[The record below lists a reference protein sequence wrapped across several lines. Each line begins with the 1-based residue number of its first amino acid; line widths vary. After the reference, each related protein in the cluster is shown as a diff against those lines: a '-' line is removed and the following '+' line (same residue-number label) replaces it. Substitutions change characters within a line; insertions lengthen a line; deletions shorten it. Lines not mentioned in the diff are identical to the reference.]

1 MQLSYFTYG
10 ERLLGERGSYLV
22 DMYSRLAASNE
33 STVTATHTL
42 RSEYENW
49 KLNNLN
55 SADASVAGSTIRS
68 MQAGVSFHDGAE
80 DDIFSDDEAG
90 EGRSSPGA
98 KNKMMADRRHAGGRH
113 GRGESFYEG
122 YLMIRSKRWKGKW
135 KRRWFT
141 CDGKQFYYCKTAE
154 QDAVRAN
161 EVDLTMASIRPA
173 RDVDRAHCF
182 EVVTSKPGGGML
194 IMCLQAASADEM
206 QSWMQAI
213 TAGISAQLDALAPST
228 VQATKGADS
237 ASGRN
242 KSRNPAEDQKRK
254 KEKEAQRQRQL
265 QMILAAPGNTTCA
278 DCGGNYNL
286 EWCSLN
292 LGVVLCLECA
302 GVHRSLGVHISQCRS
317 FNLDVLD
324 ESILSMFG
332 AIGNTLAN
340 SVWEEELEKGSKP
353 QPKSTREV
361 KEAYIKKKYVERAMI
376 GEGSRADAAVRCA
389 DLIDAAAH
397 GDMRR
402 LILHVACKTDLDF
415 VSEHG
420 ATALS
425 AAAHR
430 GHPGPITLLLL
441 NHANVNKCG
450 SAGWSPL
457 HAAAY
462 GGKKEAV
469 RLLMAKGGNELAKE
483 QHGQTPID
491 IAVRCGHETCVILMG
506 GVFPAS
512 KRGLPRPEKRTFVS
526 KSVAPTPAG
535 AAGVNVFDDDYNV
548 DSTTVSSDP
557 NNSPPAWKDAAR
569 RSSSRRE
576 NSKKNQLSSNDLS
589 SNAGSSSSAFSP
601 EPRRMWT
608 SGDVVNAMYGFVP
621 ESVNELALETGQQYI
636 VLKKESSTGWTFV
649 QNSAGQKGLVPSTY
663 IALAQ

>member
-1 MQLSYFTYG
+1 
-10 ERLLGERGSYLV
+10 
-22 DMYSRLAASNE
+22 MYSRLAASNE
-33 STVTATHTL
+33 STASATHML
-42 RSEYENW
+42 RSEYEDW
-49 KLNNLN
+49 KRQNLD
-55 SADASVAGSTIRS
+55 SAATAVAGSTMRS
-68 MQAGVSFHDGAE
+68 MTAAVSFHDGAE
-80 DDIFSDDEAG
+80 DDIFSDDDMGG
-90 EGRSSPGA
+90 ESRGQMKSKS
-98 KNKMMADRRHAGGRH
+98 RHTRGSVGGGKAGGRH
-113 GRGESFYEG
+113 GRGEAFYEG

-173 RDVDRAHCF
+173 RKVDRAHCF

-206 QSWMQAI
+206 QAWMQAV
-213 TAGISAQLDALAPST
+213 TAGISAQLDALAPSS
-228 VQATKGADS
+228 VQATKGTGKGGGIS
-237 ASGRN
+237 SN
-242 KSRNPAEDQKRK
+242 STNSSEDLKRM

-265 QMILAAPGNTTCA
+265 KMILAAPGNTSCA
-278 DCGGNYNL
+278 DCGGDYNL

-332 AIGNTLAN
+332 IIGNTLAN
-340 SVWEEELEKGSKP
+340 EIWEKELDGPDAKP
-353 QPKSTREV
+353 RPKSTREV
-361 KEAYIKKKYVERAMI
+361 KEAYIKRKYVERALV
-376 GEGSRADAAVRCA
+376 GDGRTTDVTLRGA

-402 LILHVACKTDLDF
+402 LIRHVAYETDLDF
-415 VSEHG
+415 VSGHG

-441 NHANVNKCG
+441 NHAKVNKCG
-450 SAGWSPL
+450 EVGWSPL

-462 GGKKEAV
+462 GGKQEAV
-469 RLLMAKGGNELAKE
+469 RLLMAKGGDELAKE

-506 GVFPAS
+506 GEFPAAGNGEDS
-512 KRGLPRPEKRTFVS
+512 RNGGGEGGSYSIVEGS
-526 KSVAPTPAG
+526 QVAATPAG
-535 AAGVNVFDDDYNV
+535 TMGRRAFGDYPTIPS
-548 DSTTVSSDP
+548 DSSGSSDG
-557 NNSPPAWKDAAR
+557 SKSKSSTPAWKQAAR
-569 RSSSRRE
+569 RSSFRREQSQQNVALSAAASASTPAETSRRTWV
-576 NSKKNQLSSNDLS
+576 
-589 SNAGSSSSAFSP
+589 G
-601 EPRRMWT
+601 
-608 SGDVVNAMYGFVP
+608 GDAVHALYDFAP
-621 ESVNELALETGQQYI
+621 ESRNELVLETGQQYI

-649 QNSAGQKGLVPSTY
+649 KNGAGEKGLVPSTY
-663 IALAQ
+663 ITLDE